1 MLRHRRNQPPG
12 YTKAALDE
20 IDDKQAEF
28 VALLKAHWMTDQKSG
43 WMTDKV
49 LARPAAP
56 PPPCRAGRSRRH
68 ASRASIFNLRAH
80 RMRPPWLRRLQVHTT
95 FAHFRDMVES
105 RGGSRWWNTNFAENA
120 HIIAVKQPYRSGNK
134 QAVNLQG
141 QIASN
146 YERKRI
152 TGEAA
157 RQLGV
162 HQGQVRCHVAPPPV
176 TCAAHAARTGEAR
189 P

>member
-1 MLRHRRNQPPG
+1 
-12 YTKAALDE
+12 
-20 IDDKQAEF
+20 
-28 VALLKAHWMTDQKSG
+28 
-43 WMTDKV
+43 
-49 LARPAAP
+49 
-56 PPPCRAGRSRRH
+56 
-68 ASRASIFNLRAH
+68 
-80 RMRPPWLRRLQVHTT
+80 MRPPWLRRLQVHTT

-162 HQGQVRCHVAPPPV
+162 HQGQVRCHRTASSSMRGACYTHRGSTPV
-176 TCAAHAARTGEAR
+176 MTCLPRSLACRSARSGRTAARGR
-189 P
+189 S

>member
-1 MLRHRRNQPPG
+1 MMPAGP
-12 YTKAALDE
+12 
-20 IDDKQAEF
+20 
-28 VALLKAHWMTDQKSG
+28 ALLTGAPT
-43 WMTDKV
+43 V
-49 LARPAAP
+49 RP
-56 PPPCRAGRSRRH
+56 
-68 ASRASIFNLRAH
+68 L
-80 RMRPPWLRRLQVHTT
+80 WLRLQVHTM

-157 RQLGV
+157 RQLGGV
-162 HQGQVRCHVAPPPV
+162 HQGQVCCNR
-176 TCAAHAARTGEAR
+176 AASYRARARTGEAR